1 MNVKDVMNKLNKVEF
16 KRKEDNTT
24 FLQLHLNDTQLK
36 DYINAITKG
45 NSREFLNNSEVDY
58 YIEITNVKENK
69 KEIL

>member
-24 FLQLHLNDTQLK
+24 FLQLHLNDSQLK
-36 DYINAITKG
+36 DYITAITKG